1 MQVKAQKIDSVNASA
16 SVKIE
21 PSNIQEEIQK
31 LAKNASK
38 NIKMD
43 GFRPGKVPVSA
54 VIKRYEK
61 ELSKDAEQNLL
72 KNAVDEALKELK
84 KESNELVAE
93 PYFEKFERKDGI
105 EAEFV
110 LSFKPEV
117 NLEGYEALIP
127 QFETPK
133 ISKKELDEKKKEI
146 LKTLATT
153 EAIKTKRALKEGDF
167 AKFDFEG
174 FVDEKAFEGGKAE
187 NFTLEIGSKQFIPGF
202 EDGMIGMKIGEE
214 RDIKVTFPQN
224 YNAAHLAGKDA
235 VFKIKLH
242 EIRELKIPELN
253 DEIIAKILPNEK
265 APNEALLDERL
276 QEQLQNEKLFKLIN
290 EDLKVKFSNALID
303 KFDFDLPKGVVE
315 QETDMQFKNAWNSF
329 SKEEMDEIRGNSDKY
344 QAKRESFKDEA
355 KKSVKFTF
363 IVDELARLR
372 KINVSDE
379 EVIQAVYFEAYRY
392 GADAK
397 QLLENYRQ
405 QGILPAVK
413 MSLVEN
419 KLFNDIF
426 MPKDEKKGEST
437 QSSKKTKSKDS
448 KESK

>member
-1 MQVKAQKIDSVNASA
+1 MQIKAQQIDSVNACA
-16 SVKIE
+16 SVKIK
-21 PSNIQEEIQK
+21 PVSIQEEIQN

-38 NIKMD
+38 TIKMD

-61 ELSKDAEQNLL
+61 ELNQDAEQNLL
-72 KNAVDEALKELK
+72 KKAVDEALKELK
-84 KESNELVAE
+84 RQTNELVAE
-93 PYFEKFERKDGI
+93 PYFEKFERKDGGI
-105 EAEFV
+105 ETELI
-110 LSFKPEV
+110 LSFKPVV
-117 NLEGYEALIP
+117 NLQGYEALIP
-127 QFETPK
+127 KFETPK
-133 ISKKELDEKKKEI
+133 VSKKELDEKKKEI

-153 EAIKTKRALKEGDF
+153 EPIKTKRALKEGDF

-174 FVDEKAFEGGKAE
+174 FVDDKAFEGGKAE

-202 EDGMIGMKIGEE
+202 EEGMVGMKIGENK
-214 RDIKVTFPQN
+214 DIKVQFPKN

-253 DEIIAKILPNEK
+253 DELLAKILPDEK
-265 APNEALLDERL
+265 APSQALLDERL
-276 QEQLQNEKLFKLIN
+276 EEQLKNEKLFKLIN
-290 EDLKVKFSNALID
+290 EELKAKFTEALIA

-315 QETDMQFKNAWNSF
+315 QETDMQFKNAWATF
-329 SKEEMDEIRGNSDKY
+329 SQEEMDEIRGNSDKY
-344 QAKRESFKDEA
+344 QAKRDSFKDEA

-372 KINVSDE
+372 NISVRDE
-379 EVIQAVYFEAYRY
+379 EVVQAVYFEAYRY
-392 GADAK
+392 GGDPK

-426 MPKDEKKGEST
+426 IAKDEKDST
-437 QSSKKTKSKDS
+437 TKSPK
-448 KESK
+448 KAQNKGGK